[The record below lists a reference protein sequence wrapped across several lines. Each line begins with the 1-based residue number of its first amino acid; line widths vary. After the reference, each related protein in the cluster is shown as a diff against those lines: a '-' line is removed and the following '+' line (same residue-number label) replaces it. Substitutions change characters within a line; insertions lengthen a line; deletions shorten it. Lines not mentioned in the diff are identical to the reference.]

1 MVQKPS
7 QVVERFK
14 NLHTG
19 DVAVDASPAAEAYV
33 HDVTGTQHLNKEKWH
48 CGIMMIKFYDSKN
61 EIDLLT

>member
-7 QVVERFK
+7 QVVEWFK

-33 HDVTGTQHLNKEKWH
+33 HDVTGTQHLKREIN
-48 CGIMMIKFYDSKN
+48 GIVA
-61 EIDLLT
+61 L